1 MYKMMSMNLMRGM
14 LVNKA
19 VIKSL
24 TQCRYGHIIAVHR
37 DTKYNNPK
45 IPFKFTKENMERAKT
60 IVAKYPSQYKKAAVM
75 PLLDLGQRQLGFT
88 SISVM
93 NYVAKLLDMPP
104 MRVYEVA
111 SFYTMYHRTPVG
123 KYHVQVCMTTPC
135 QLCGSKNLMDTVV
148 RHLGI
153 KPGQTTADGIFSL
166 EEVECLGACVN
177 APMMQINDDYFE
189 DLDSKEKVV
198 KILDDLKAGRQPKI
212 GTTKRVTCVPFSGPR
227 VLKGEPLNV
236 QSVTRK
242 DL

>member
-1 MYKMMSMNLMRGM
+1 
-14 LVNKA
+14 
-19 VIKSL
+19 
-24 TQCRYGHIIAVHR
+24 
-37 DTKYNNPK
+37 
-45 IPFKFTKENMERAKT
+45 
-60 IVAKYPSQYKKAAVM
+60 
-75 PLLDLGQRQLGFT
+75 
-88 SISVM
+88 
-93 NYVAKLLDMPP
+93 
-104 MRVYEVA
+104 
-111 SFYTMYHRTPVG
+111 MYHRTPVG

-212 GTTKRVTCVPFSGPR
+212 GTTKRVTCEPFSGPR

>member
-1 MYKMMSMNLMRGM
+1 MMSTNL
-14 LVNKA
+14 
-19 VIKSL
+19 IKSMFTKRVSLKPL
-24 TQCRYGHIIAVHR
+24 TQYRYGHIIAVHR
-37 DTKYNNPK
+37 DTKYNNSK
-45 IPFKFTKENMERAKT
+45 IPFKFTKSNLERAKA

-93 NYVAKLLDMPP
+93 NYVAELLDMPP

-111 SFYTMYHRTPVG
+111 SFYTMYHRKPVG

-135 QLCGSKNLMDTVV
+135 QLCGANNLMDTVV
-148 RHLGI
+148 SYLGI
-153 KPGQTTADGIFSL
+153 KPGQVTSDGFFSL

-198 KILDDLKAGRQPKI
+198 KILDDLKLNKHPTI
-212 GTTKRVTCVPFSGPR
+212 GTTKRATCEPFSGPK
-227 VLKGEPLNV
+227 VLKGQPLDVRN
-236 QSVTRK
+236 VTRK
-242 DL
+242 DI